1 MLRGKIDS
9 FDRPNI
15 SNDNDTL
22 QSVVQEKVT
31 LIKYH

>member
-9 FDRPNI
+9 FDRPII

-22 QSVVQEKVT
+22 EFVQEKVT

>member
-9 FDRPNI
+9 FDRPI
-15 SNDNDTL
+15 IFNDNDTL
-22 QSVVQEKVT
+22 EFVVQEKVT